1 MGMAAEEFRL
11 NALGLACPLPL
22 LLAIRDMAAL
32 LPGQIL
38 EIVGDDPGLLADIPL
53 WCAKAGHE
61 LVEIEEDEGVI
72 VCRVA
77 KGGVSSPVHSTD
89 LLTSPPSGC

>member
-1 MGMAAEEFRL
+1 MAAEDHRL

-22 LLAIRDMAAL
+22 LIAIRDLAGLA
-32 LPGQIL
+32 PGQVL
-38 EIVGDDPGLLADIPL
+38 EIVGDDPGLLEDIPQ

-61 LVEIEEDEGVI
+61 LLSIEEDEGVI

-77 KGGVSSPVHSTD
+77 KGAVPFEVGSPKH
-89 LLTSPPSGC
+89 LTSPPSGC